1 MTTLSVEL
9 NGDGVHSIRAPDR
22 FTTTRPFAVELEN
35 LGQAMHVHVHL
46 DDELDRVASID
57 AVNHF
62 VEAESFRRVHVSTE
76 DVVEPVR
83 GKLKIVTGYG
93 SGVEYVDVRIDPAP
107 ERNEEE
113 VVVDETL
120 SKPPADPPDSP
131 RGKRLQLAFE
141 RAVEAGGLPAIV
153 VALFAAAVAVAIAV
167 AVDSP
172 LVSFAVVAVSVAAVA
187 AVIAAFW
194 EP

>member
-1 MTTLSVEL
+1 MPTLSVEL
-9 NGDGVHSIRAPDR
+9 NGDGVHSIRAPGQ
-22 FTTTRPFAVELEN
+22 FTTTRSFAVELEN
-35 LGQAMHVHVHL
+35 LGRATHVHLPL

-62 VEAESFRRVHVSTE
+62 VDEKSFRRIHVSTAE
-76 DVVEPVR
+76 VVDPVR

-93 SGVEYVDVRIDPAP
+93 SGVEYVDVRIEPAP
-107 ERNEEE
+107 DRGEDE

-120 SKPPADPPDSP
+120 SKPPADPPDPPPS
-131 RGKRLQLAFE
+131 KRVQLAIE

-153 VALFAAAVAVAIAV
+153 VALAAAAVAIAV
-167 AVDSP
+167 AVAVDSL
-172 LVSFAVVAVSVAAVA
+172 LVSVAVAIVLVAAVA

-194 EP
+194 PT

>member
-9 NGDGVHSIRAPDR
+9 NGDGVHSIRAPER

-35 LGQAMHVHVHL
+35 RGRATHVHIHL

-57 AVNHF
+57 TGNHF
-62 VEAESFRRVHVSTE
+62 VEEESFRRVHVSTT

-93 SGVEYVDVRIDPAP
+93 SGVEYVDVRIDPTP
-107 ERNEEE
+107 ERNEDE
-113 VVVDETL
+113 VIVDEAL
-120 SKPPADPPDSP
+120 SKPPANPPDPPRS
-131 RGKRLQLAFE
+131 KRLQLAIE

-153 VALFAAAVAVAIAV
+153 VALAAAAVAVAVAV
-167 AVDSP
+167 AVDSL
-172 LVSFAVVAVSVAAVA
+172 LVSLSVAVVLVAAVA
-187 AVIAAFW
+187 AVVAAFW